1 MEPGLLSDSVPGP
14 SHIVAPECACDGP
27 AHIID
32 VSTFLSDQQDRP
44 YITAALRVSPIEGL
58 GNSPS
63 QPILDSQVLYE
74 IHILTTPD
82 SRNETPTYSYQFRFN
97 TRFTNQNRILQS
109 FLGMIQEGEGMA
121 QGFGQTYTVTRV
133 SGQHRGKGRKT
144 VLGTGRV
151 SPQQSG
157 VCELEDGHRA
167 FVGRLNQDIDIDMPT
182 DFLADHSPS
191 SGNHSVKPLNP
202 PMLVLQ
208 IPVSLFGGE
217 HHIDGIYATKRSLN
231 WRRLQLN
238 QTSPVIYGRGTR
250 YMSRAFQQQTMRQPY
265 GRLTMKG
272 SRS

>member
-1 MEPGLLSDSVPGP
+1 MNTSFTTFTSQALSMEPGLLSDSVPGP
-14 SHIVAPECACDGP
+14 SHNDAPERACDGP

-32 VSTFLSDQQDRP
+32 VYTLLSDQQDRH
-44 YITAALRVSPIEGL
+44 YVTAALRVSPIEGL

-63 QPILDSQVLYE
+63 QTILDSQVLYE
-74 IHILTTPD
+74 IHIFTAPD

-109 FLGMIQEGEGMA
+109 FLGMIQEGEGVA
-121 QGFGQTYTVTRV
+121 QDFGQTYTVTRV

-182 DFLADHSPS
+182 DFHADHSHGS
-191 SGNHSVKPLNP
+191 RNP

-217 HHIDGIYATKRSLN
+217 HHIDGIYATKKSLN

-238 QTSPVIYGRGTR
+238 HTSPTAYGRGTR
-250 YMSRAFQQQTMRQPY
+250 
-265 GRLTMKG
+265 
-272 SRS
+272 

>member
-1 MEPGLLSDSVPGP
+1 MEPGLLSDSVSGP
-14 SHIVAPECACDGP
+14 SHIVVPECACDGP

-58 GNSPS
+58 GNSPN

-74 IHILTTPD
+74 IHILTAPN
-82 SRNETPTYSYQFRFN
+82 SGNETPTYSFQFRFN
-97 TRFTNQNRILQS
+97 TRFTNQDRILQS

-121 QGFGQTYTVTRV
+121 QDFGQTYTVTRV
-133 SGQHRGKGRKT
+133 RVQHRGKGKKT

-167 FVGRLNQDIDIDMPT
+167 FVGRLDQDIDIDMPT
-182 DFLADHSPS
+182 DFLADHSHES
-191 SGNHSVKPLNP
+191 LNP

-208 IPVSLFGGE
+208 IPVSLFRGK
-217 HHIDGIYATKRSLN
+217 HHIDGIYATKKSLN

-238 QTSPVIYGRGTR
+238 QPSPVIYGRGTR
-250 YMSRAFQQQTMRQPY
+250 
-265 GRLTMKG
+265 
-272 SRS
+272 